1 MRPLLVLVPAG
12 GAGER
17 FGGTTPKQ
25 FLEIAGR
32 PVLYWTLARLLSLA
46 PERVIVALPP
56 DRELPPAV
64 WGLDATRIRQVAG
77 GATRQASVAACLAA
91 AADREPAGLVAVHD
105 GARPATARAD
115 LLAVLAAAERTGA
128 AVLGRRLTDT
138 VKRLEAGRIVGTLDR
153 TTLFRAET
161 PQVFRH
167 ELLAAAFA
175 RAAAEGWEGTDEAA
189 LVERLGG
196 VEIAAV
202 EATRPNPKLTLP
214 RDLPEVARLLAEEA
228 A

>member
-1 MRPLLVLVPAG
+1 MRPLPCSCRRVVPANS
-12 GAGER
+12 AVPR
-17 FGGTTPKQ
+17 PQ
-25 FLEIAGR
+25 FEIAGVR
-32 PVLYWTLARLLSLA
+32 SSTGRSRGLLSLA
-46 PERVIVALPP
+46 PRVMWRCRRSRARPP
-56 DRELPPAV
+56 SGPDDP
-64 WGLDATRIRQVAG
+64 IRQVAG

-128 AVLGRRLTDT
+128 AVLGRRLADT